1 MITSYAAKHY
11 QSLHTRLFD
20 SVLDRF
26 LMQHVPQLGGP
37 VLRKVV
43 VDKIMEL
50 IETYSPPQGRVKPG
64 QMVWTAV
71 DKATRADTKKVRYK
85 AVTLTL
91 MSPQEV
97 ELLSQGKKRPLELL
111 PGVVAR
117 ILTEAEQ
124 QGALL
129 SMRDIGV
136 LFKREPSNISAI
148 RQLYEKEHQRV
159 LPTPATLQDMGS
171 GITHKA
177 MILRKIL
184 IEKKDMAIV
193 RNETYHTQ
201 QAIDRY
207 LKEYRRVEMLLD
219 DNKDMSYIAQITQ
232 MPVFVIK
239 QYRQIYHE
247 YKNLKS
253 TP

>member
-1 MITSYAAKHY
+1 
-11 QSLHTRLFD
+11 
-20 SVLDRF
+20 
-26 LMQHVPQLGGP
+26 
-37 VLRKVV
+37 
-43 VDKIMEL
+43 
-50 IETYSPPQGRVKPG
+50 
-64 QMVWTAV
+64 
-71 DKATRADTKKVRYK
+71 
-85 AVTLTL
+85 